1 MSWIKLMKM
10 IKKEANGR
18 PFVFGSGNKKAKLM
32 IIQNS
37 PYSKKRMINHVL
49 SQMNVKREE
58 VYITH
63 VFKTKQVMLGQR
75 EISRWI
81 PILQKEVFLVKPV
94 QIIALGKA
102 AKIACFEGQL
112 NAFPSKKVVNIKLT
126 FGKRLEKLWIEKL
139 KPIIGF

>member
-1 MSWIKLMKM
+1 MSWTKLMKM

-32 IIQNS
+32 IIQDL
-37 PYSKKRMINHVL
+37 PDSKKRIINHVL

-63 VFKTKQVMLGQR
+63 VSKTKQAILGER

-81 PILQKEVFLVKPV
+81 PILQKEVFLVKPEE
-94 QIIALGKA
+94 IIALGKA

-112 NAFPSKKVVNIKLT
+112 NAFPSKKVINIKLS

-139 KPIIGF
+139 KSIVGF